1 MTQKRK
7 NEKQAPKKK
16 KLGKKLKPVN
26 QTNIEFK
33 TKGIFMA
40 HQNLR
45 SVDTLESNW
54 VTSRNLGLNDIFPK
68 LKHYNV
74 KTVVSAMKSLLE
86 LVTLHPVV
94 LKVYLGKI
102 LNEVTPLMLDGNE
115 DVHNALFN
123 FLNYSLSRI
132 SSASITPFISLLMA
146 YITSGMT
153 HLIGTVR
160 RYSLKILSKF
170 LEHFP
175 VPIAQYSVRVMPNI
189 CYIFMLSRMGV
200 AYKGA
205 RYRTTQQLCV
215 TVLNNF
221 LSILFEN
228 NKLGIPSSKRVSHT
242 HTHNHMKMN
251 LVNANGSS
259 SSSSTNS
266 LYFAHASTSEKAQFS
281 FDLIAQ
287 NKIQLMTQL
296 LTRKMATLENM
307 EQKSLK
313 LDADQLLE
321 LGNDNSKDQEEQH
334 DNKPTEQ
341 PSLKKL
347 LQEEMD
353 IKIYNL
359 EDEESIAEFFK
370 LIFKILVEVWIE
382 IFEEQR
388 ASAASHH
395 IQTEYVLT
403 IIKSVLDISYQL
415 LYAFEHTQQG
425 APESKNIHRKTI
437 NKALKQSIQH
447 FVTKMP
453 LQLSSKIRQSSNNI
467 DRTNASLLAMLS
479 FCFGRFSSE
488 KGSTE
493 ISYKE
498 WELVYVKQITHF
510 ISNAENLNLEDED
523 FAKLLGSFYRIYR
536 YLPPAIG
543 AQLWKS
549 LTALF
554 IKQGAY
560 SSKQKLILE
569 FFASV
574 GLQDEAI
581 TPQAEVIEQ
590 WVSVLI
596 PMLCKLDDEQHY
608 EISQHILQVL
618 LALAKNPKFQSYIQ
632 KTIVESIAPF
642 FYNEETQRCGPFVR
656 LPKRLQSLSLQLIY
670 YFESLSAD
678 LMKQI
683 SKACCNV
690 EQRLDFD
697 LITQVIEVIRHH
709 TTKSEKR
716 FKLKPSVHIS
726 FLCTLLCFVCSNH
739 GNNGSTTSH
748 VGLVGIGDV
757 IQEIVVS
764 LQDYSST
771 CFEIMAPFLK
781 STLEKQLKVEKM
793 NMTLVGALLLISS
806 KCMQWSKLN
815 DSPSHNDQSTTMLS
829 ELLNVLLP
837 KILISFLKN
846 TLLLHKRTRSS
857 SVIVKDLL
865 TNYHPL
871 FGKVIHEL
879 QTQSSKLE
887 IDFILDIIHSCLK
900 VALPYYFEEEIKSN
914 FRNEEQTITNNV
926 GPKRVEH
933 VIQQLHEQITTLFKR
948 SEFSDSTHSTKKNQ
962 ILGLLKMNK

>member
-1 MTQKRK
+1 
-7 NEKQAPKKK
+7 
-16 KLGKKLKPVN
+16 
-26 QTNIEFK
+26 
-33 TKGIFMA
+33 
-40 HQNLR
+40 
-45 SVDTLESNW
+45 
-54 VTSRNLGLNDIFPK
+54 
-68 LKHYNV
+68 
-74 KTVVSAMKSLLE
+74 
-86 LVTLHPVV
+86 
-94 LKVYLGKI
+94 
-102 LNEVTPLMLDGNE
+102 
-115 DVHNALFN
+115 
-123 FLNYSLSRI
+123 
-132 SSASITPFISLLMA
+132 MA

-170 LEHFP
+170 LDHFP

-200 AYKGA
+200 AYKGV

-228 NKLGIPSSKRVSHT
+228 NKLGIPSSKRVAHT

-251 LVNANGSS
+251 LANTNG

-266 LYFAHASTSEKAQFS
+266 LYFAHASSSEKAQFS
-281 FDLIAQ
+281 FDTIAQ

-296 LTRKMATLENM
+296 LTRRMATLENM

-321 LGNDNSKDQEEQH
+321 LGNDDSKDQEEQF

-353 IKIYNL
+353 LKTYNL

-370 LIFKILVEVWIE
+370 LIFIILVEVWIE

-425 APESKNIHRKTI
+425 TPDSKNIHRKTI
-437 NKALKQSIQH
+437 NKALKQSLQH

-479 FCFGRFSSE
+479 FCFGKFSSE

-574 GLQDEAI
+574 GLQDEST
-581 TPQAEVIEQ
+581 TPQADVIEQ

-596 PMLCKLDDEQHY
+596 PMLCKLDEEQHY

-632 KTIVESIAPF
+632 KSIVEAIAPF
-642 FYNEETQRCGPFVR
+642 FYDEARQTCGPFIR

-678 LMKQI
+678 LMKHI

-739 GNNGSTTSH
+739 GSHQNSSTNASTTTGSQI
-748 VGLVGIGDV
+748 GLVGIGDV

-764 LQDYSST
+764 LQDYSSS
-771 CFEIMAPFLK
+771 CFDIMKPFLK
-781 STLEKQLKVEKM
+781 STLEKQLKAEKM
-793 NMTLVGALLLISS
+793 NVTLVGALLLISS

-815 DSPSHNDQSTTMLS
+815 DSQSFHKDHSELS
-829 ELLNVLLP
+829 ELLNNILP

-846 TLLLHKRTRSS
+846 TLLLHKRTKSS
-857 SVIVKDLL
+857 SVIAKDLL
-865 TNYHPL
+865 TSYHPL
-871 FGKVIHEL
+871 FGKVIDEL
-879 QTQSSKLE
+879 EAQSSKLE

-900 VALPYYFEEEIKSN
+900 VALPYYFEEETKPSSIEQQQHA
-914 FRNEEQTITNNV
+914 NEIHKVENV
-926 GPKRVEH
+926 VN
-933 VIQQLHEQITTLFKR
+933 QLHQRITTFFKR
-948 SEFSDSTHSTKKNQ
+948 NEFSDSTHSTKKNQ
-962 ILGLLKMNK
+962 ILGLLKMSH